1 MSKNFRQRLAVVIT
15 AKKRRA
21 RGNVL
26 WVKGGGGNE
35 VDDGLFFNELTC
47 SHSGEIKILY
57 KEEYLGDAQSGAGS
71 TKRWH
76 GAVCVHTCDG
86 TRVIDDHT

>member
-35 VDDGLFFNELTC
+35 VDYGLFFNELTC
-47 SHSGEIKILY
+47 SHSGEIKIL
-57 KEEYLGDAQSGAGS
+57 
-71 TKRWH
+71 
-76 GAVCVHTCDG
+76 
-86 TRVIDDHT
+86 